1 MQNMQGE
8 HFTTHKSYKTDTTT
22 MIRSG
27 ILAVLLITVI
37 LFSGC
42 TGKTQDDDFKNL
54 VQNVVTDF
62 KDQKEFIGKPNLGLT
77 AEKLNQYK
85 SAAVSAKAAAEAMTL
100 SDKFGKARGMFVM
113 GMNATVTAVD
123 TLQAAGKMSNP
134 SDVVTTESVNGY
146 FVTTQTKLD
155 DTCDMIGI
163 QKEKTF

>member
-1 MQNMQGE
+1 
-8 HFTTHKSYKTDTTT
+8 

-27 ILAVLLITVI
+27 ILALLIIIVI

-62 KDQKEFIGKPNLGLT
+62 KDQKELIIKPNQGLT

-85 SAAVSAKAAAEAMTL
+85 SAAASAKASAEAMTL
-100 SDKFGKARGMFVM
+100 SDKFGKARGVFVT
-113 GMNATVTAVD
+113 GMNATISAVD
-123 TLQAAGKMSNP
+123 SLQAAGKMANP
-134 SDVVTTESVNGY
+134 SDIVTTESINMF

-163 QKEKTF
+163 QKEKAF